1 MTNEAMAQV
10 AQISKAVWQVIKPW
24 AERNVTFSLLL
35 AVLTEVPRWTF
46 AFRAVNEPL
55 WAGIPLAILIAF
67 AAAHAWEEYFA
78 EHDKLLLALNVVS
91 LVFAVF
97 TIAPVLYAMIDT
109 PSHDVSIAA
118 IFPTAIQWMWAS
130 VLACT
135 TFLPLIQLAV
145 VEARR
150 RDRAQVLHVTPQHDW
165 APYMWTSLPS
175 LSLPLAMGELAQ
187 PANSQGEF
195 NEADEFVS
203 DDLAQ
208 GVAEEIPQPQVAQV
222 VQAATVLRATRRA
235 TTQQDNQDL
244 AKLRKVAQGLR
255 SKGKTL
261 DEIAA
266 QVGRSTTWV
275 SRNTQT
281 IAA

>member
-10 AQISKAVWQVIKPW
+10 AQVGKAIWQVIKPW

-97 TIAPVLYAMIDT
+97 TIAPVLYAMIDS
-109 PSHDVSIAA
+109 PAHEVSIAA
-118 IFPTAIQWMWAS
+118 IFPTAVQWMWAS

-150 RDRAQVLHVTPQHDW
+150 RERVEVGRMLRVVSQPAQAPKVQSAPPSKQLPEHKAEPQPQDKQVAQKDEPQSAQPTKQQEQELPSISLDELRSKAQVLR
-165 APYMWTSLPS
+165 
-175 LSLPLAMGELAQ
+175 
-187 PANSQGEF
+187 NS
-195 NEADEFVS
+195 
-203 DDLAQ
+203 
-208 GVAEEIPQPQVAQV
+208 
-222 VQAATVLRATRRA
+222 
-235 TTQQDNQDL
+235 
-244 AKLRKVAQGLR
+244 
-255 SKGKTL
+255 GKTL
-261 DEIAA
+261 DDIAA

-275 SRNTQT
+275 SRNTQVV
-281 IAA
+281 AS

>member
-1 MTNEAMAQV
+1 MAQV
-10 AQISKAVWQVIKPW
+10 AQVGKAIWQVIKPW

-78 EHDKLLLALNVVS
+78 EHDPLLLALNVVS

-97 TIAPVLYAMIDT
+97 TIAPVLYAMIDS
-109 PSHDVSIAA
+109 PAHEVSIAA
-118 IFPTAIQWMWAS
+118 IFPPTIQWMWAS

-150 RDRAQVLHVTPQHDW
+150 RERVEVGRVLRV
-165 APYMWTSLPS
+165 
-175 LSLPLAMGELAQ
+175 
-187 PANSQGEF
+187 
-195 NEADEFVS
+195 
-203 DDLAQ
+203 
-208 GVAEEIPQPQVAQV
+208 IPQPAQAPKPQGAPPSKQIQARKEDNPQPEQLQPAQDAMAISLDELRSKAQV
-222 VQAATVLRATRRA
+222 
-235 TTQQDNQDL
+235 
-244 AKLRKVAQGLR
+244 LR

-266 QVGRSTTWV
+266 QVGKSTTWV
-275 SRNTQT
+275 SRNTQVV
-281 IAA
+281 AS

>member
-1 MTNEAMAQV
+1 MERTNGTLAQV
-10 AQISKAVWQVIKPW
+10 AQIVKAIWQTVKPW

-78 EHDKLLLALNVVS
+78 EHDLLLLALNVIS

-97 TIAPVLYAMIDT
+97 TIAPVLFAMIES
-109 PSHDVSIAA
+109 PAHEVSIAN
-118 IFPTAIQWMWAS
+118 IFGPFMKGVWAS

-150 RDRAQVLHVTPQHDW
+150 RERVQVDRLLRV
-165 APYMWTSLPS
+165 
-175 LSLPLAMGELAQ
+175 
-187 PANSQGEF
+187 
-195 NEADEFVS
+195 
-203 DDLAQ
+203 
-208 GVAEEIPQPQVAQV
+208 IPQPAQAPKAQGAPPSKQIPERKEVAQSETKESA
-222 VQAATVLRATRRA
+222 QCAG
-235 TTQQDNQDL
+235 
-244 AKLRKVAQGLR
+244 VAPSISLDELR
-255 SKGKTL
+255 SKAQVMRSSGKTL
-261 DEIAA
+261 DDIAA
-266 QVGRSTTWV
+266 QVGKSTTWV
-275 SRNTQT
+275 SRNTQA
-281 IAA
+281 IAS